1 MNAIVVILQCIVA
14 MVLVVTVL
22 TEDSKSTTIDGESN
36 LTNSTS
42 AADSNEGKIYE

>member
-22 TEDSKSTTIDGESN
+22 TDDSKSTTIDGESN
-36 LTNSTS
+36 SINSTS
-42 AADSNEGKIYE
+42 EGNEGKIYE